1 MENRFL
7 SKAKGQT
14 SKIWYYG
21 MLTFYSKY
29 TCYIK
34 DDRYNEMI
42 CGNMF
47 KMEIEWKLLV
57 IFSIIQNY

>member
-42 CGNMF
+42 F
-47 KMEIEWKLLV
+47 DASTLLPM
-57 IFSIIQNY
+57 YGLER